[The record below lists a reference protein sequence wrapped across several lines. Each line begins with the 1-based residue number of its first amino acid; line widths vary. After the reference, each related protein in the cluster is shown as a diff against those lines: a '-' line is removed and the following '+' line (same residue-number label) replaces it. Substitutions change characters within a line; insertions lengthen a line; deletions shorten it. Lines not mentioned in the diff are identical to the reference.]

1 MTADVAAAVAAAPLA
16 GTAVRA
22 AGDTVPV
29 RVAVSRLRALG
40 CAVERVGGAPPAA
53 AGRIDLVGRGTAV
66 PGCDIA
72 WSTPS
77 VPLADERDV
86 QAACGLAYLHG
97 RARGGSRF
105 LPIDYASV
113 CAGVLAAQA
122 VTAAV
127 LTLARGGPALRASV
141 SVAGAALLAV
151 APYVAEATAVRGRTT
166 VPDAG
171 EPPPFRSA
179 DGVRFEIETLDPEA
193 WLRFWRMLD
202 APADAIATGWAPF
215 QRRFATA
222 VCPLPAVLSETLGAV
237 PFAVARDVARECGVG
252 AVRLRPAAEVTDEGP
267 ESPWRLRGVGAAP
280 VPGLP
285 QWSATGTG
293 PLAGLRVVEA
303 TNRVQGPLAGLLLT
317 LLGADT
323 VRVEPPGGD
332 PMRGVPPLA
341 GGLSA
346 RFAAFNGG
354 KDAAECDLKT
364 AGGRRAAADLAA
376 DGHVLL
382 YNWPPGRAERFG
394 LGVDELAA
402 RAPGLVHVH
411 ADGWAGEEPAPGAP
425 ATDFL
430 VQAHG
435 GIADLLADGTDPAP
449 SLVTLTDVLGGIIAA
464 EAALAG
470 LLLRA
475 RGGAGTSARTALVD
489 AARLLRRVGRGTAHR
504 PGAATPPA
512 ADPASVAEAFPEAFT
527 TTAHGVALPR
537 APWTFTPLEGRE
549 LR

>member
-1 MTADVAAAVAAAPLA
+1 MTATAVAAPPLA
-16 GTAVRA
+16 GTGVRA

-29 RVAVSRLRALG
+29 RVAAARLRALG
-40 CAVERVGGAPPAA
+40 CEVERVPGTADGS
-53 AGRIDLVGRGTAV
+53 AGRIDLLTGPGRGRA
-66 PGCDIA
+66 GCDIA
-72 WSTPS
+72 WSAS
-77 VPLADERDV
+77 SAPLGDERDV
-86 QAACGLAYLHG
+86 QAACGLAHLHG
-97 RARGGSRF
+97 LARGGPPRF
-105 LPIDYASV
+105 LPVDHASV

-127 LTLARGGPALRASV
+127 LSESRGGPALRASV

-151 APYVAEATAVRGRTT
+151 APYVADATAARGTAPS
-166 VPDAG
+166 VPEEG

-193 WLRFWRMLD
+193 WLRFWRALG
-202 APADAIATGWAPF
+202 APPKAIATAWGPF

-222 VCPLPAVLSETLGAV
+222 VCPLPAALFATLAALPLATV
-237 PFAVARDVARECGVG
+237 RDTARECGVG
-252 AVRLRPAAEVTDEGP
+252 VVPLRSVREAAGEDPV
-267 ESPWRLRGVGAAP
+267 SPWRLRGTGG
-280 VPGLP
+280 VPGPDLP
-285 QWSATGTG
+285 PWPAAGSG
-293 PLAGLRVVEA
+293 PLSGLRVVEA

-341 GGLSA
+341 GDLSA
-346 RFAAFNGG
+346 RFEALNRG
-354 KDAAECDLKT
+354 KGATRLDLRT

-376 DGHVLL
+376 AGHVLL

-394 LGVDELAA
+394 LGVDDLAT

-411 ADGWAGEEPAPGAP
+411 ADGWADEGPGPGIP

-435 GIADLLADGTDPAP
+435 GIADLVADGATATAP
-449 SLVTLTDVLGGIIAA
+449 SLVTLTDVLGGMIAA

-475 RGGAGTSARTALVD
+475 RTGTGAVARTALVD
-489 AARLLRRVGRGTAHR
+489 AARLLRRVGRGTAHLPR
-504 PGAATPPA
+504 PGTPQV
-512 ADPASVAEAFPEAFT
+512 ADPLTVAGAFPEAFT
-527 TTAHGVALPR
+527 TVHGVSLPR
-537 APWTFTPLEGRE
+537 APWRFTPLDGEGR
-549 LR
+549 

>member
-1 MTADVAAAVAAAPLA
+1 MTATAVAAPPLA

-22 AGDTVPV
+22 VGDTVPV
-29 RVAVSRLRALG
+29 RVAAARLRALG
-40 CAVERVGGAPPAA
+40 CEVDRAPGKAGAL
-53 AGRIDLVGRGTAV
+53 AGRIDLVSGPGRGRA
-66 PGCDIA
+66 GCDIA
-72 WSTPS
+72 WSPS
-77 VPLADERDV
+77 SAALSGERDV
-86 QAACGLAYLHG
+86 QAACGLAHLHG
-97 RARGGSRF
+97 LARGGPRF
-105 LPIDYASV
+105 LPVDHASV

-122 VTAAV
+122 VSVAV
-127 LTLARGGPALRASV
+127 LTEARGGPALRASV

-151 APYVAEATAVRGRTT
+151 APYVADATAARGTPSVT
-166 VPDAG
+166 GEG

-193 WLRFWRMLD
+193 WLRFWEALG
-202 APADAIATGWAPF
+202 APPKAIATGWAPF

-222 VCPLPAVLSETLGAV
+222 VCPLPAALFATLAALPLAAV
-237 PFAVARDVARECGVG
+237 RDTARGCGVG
-252 AVRLRPAAEVTDEGP
+252 VVPLRPVPAAEEDPV
-267 ESPWRLRGVGAAP
+267 SPWRLRGTAE
-280 VPGLP
+280 GLGP
-285 QWSATGTG
+285 DLPPWSAAGAG

-341 GGLSA
+341 GDLSA
-346 RFAAFNGG
+346 RFAALNRG
-354 KDAAECDLKT
+354 KGAVRLDLKT

-376 DGHVLL
+376 SGHVLL

-394 LGVDELAA
+394 LGADDLAA

-411 ADGWAGEEPAPGAP
+411 ADGWADEDPGPGIP

-435 GIADLLADGTDPAP
+435 GIADLVADGATAPAP

-475 RGGAGTSARTALVD
+475 RTGAGATARTALVD
-489 AARLLRRVGRGTAHR
+489 AARLLRRVGRGTAHLPR
-504 PGAATPPA
+504 AGTPPV
-512 ADPASVAEAFPEAFT
+512 ADPLAVAAAFPESFT
-527 TTAHGVALPR
+527 TVHGVSLPR
-537 APWTFTPLEGRE
+537 APWTFAPLDGEGR
-549 LR
+549 

>member
-1 MTADVAAAVAAAPLA
+1 MTATAVAAAPLA

-22 AGDTVPV
+22 VGDTVPV

-40 CAVERVGGAPPAA
+40 CAVERVDGAPPATVS
-53 AGRIDLVGRGTAV
+53 AGRIDLLGTGGATS
-66 PGCDIA
+66 GCDIA
-72 WSTPS
+72 WSTPD
-77 VPLADERDV
+77 VPLTDERDV
-86 QAACGLAYLHG
+86 QAACGLAHLHG
-97 RARGGSRF
+97 RARGGPRF
-105 LPIDYASV
+105 LPVDYASV

-122 VTAAV
+122 VTAAALV
-127 LTLARGGPALRASV
+127 LERGGPALRGSV

-151 APYVAEATAVRGRTT
+151 APYVAEATATRGR
-166 VPDAG
+166 VSALEAG

-179 DGVRFEIETLDPEA
+179 DGIRFEIETLDPES
-193 WLRFWRMLD
+193 WLRFWRELD
-202 APADAIATGWAPF
+202 APRDAIATGWAPF

-222 VCPLPAVLSETLGAV
+222 VCPLPAALFATLAAL
-237 PFAVARDVARECGVG
+237 PFEVVRDTARECGVG
-252 AVRLRPAAEVTDEGP
+252 AVPLRPMAEVTDDGP
-267 ESPWRLRGVGAAP
+267 ASTWRPHAVDVPPAPALPAWSP
-280 VPGLP
+280 
-285 QWSATGTG
+285 TG

-346 RFAAFNGG
+346 RFAAFNRG
-354 KDAAECDLKT
+354 KDAAECDLKN
-364 AGGRRAAADLAA
+364 AEGRHAAVDLAV

-394 LGVDELAA
+394 LGAGDLAA
-402 RAPGLVHVH
+402 RAPGLVRVH
-411 ADGWAGEEPAPGAP
+411 ADGWAGGEPDPGTP

-435 GIADLLADGTDPAP
+435 GIADLLSDGADPAP
-449 SLVTLTDVLGGIIAA
+449 SLVTLTDVLGGMIAA

-470 LLLRA
+470 LLTRA
-475 RGGAGTSARTALVD
+475 RAGVGASARTSLVD
-489 AARLLRRVGRGTAHR
+489 AARLLRLTGRGTAHR
-504 PGAATPPA
+504 PRAGTPPV
-512 ADPASVAEAFPEAFT
+512 ADPVSVAEAFPAAFT
-527 TTAHGVALPR
+527 TVHGVALPR
-537 APWTFTPLEGRE
+537 APWTFTTLEGEVAR
-549 LR
+549 

>member
-1 MTADVAAAVAAAPLA
+1 MTATAVAAAPLA

-22 AGDTVPV
+22 VGDTVPV
-29 RVAVSRLRALG
+29 RVAASRLRALG
-40 CAVERVGGAPPAA
+40 CAVDRVGGRPPAA
-53 AGRIDLVGRGTAV
+53 ASAGRIDLVTGPAGTASPV
-66 PGCDIA
+66 GCDLA
-72 WSTPS
+72 WSLPS

-97 RARGGSRF
+97 RSRGGPRF
-105 LPIDYASV
+105 LPVDYASL
-113 CAGVLAAQA
+113 CAGALAAQA
-122 VTAAV
+122 VAVAA
-127 LTLARGGPALRASV
+127 LTLLRGGPALRASV

-151 APYVAEATAVRGRTT
+151 APYTAEATATRGT
-166 VPDAG
+166 PPSPGPG

-193 WLRFWRMLD
+193 WLRFWEALG
-202 APADAIATGWAPF
+202 APTAAIAAGWAPF

-222 VCPLPAVLSETLGAV
+222 VCPLPAALFAALASV
-237 PFAVARDVARECGVG
+237 PFTAVRDLAREHGVG
-252 AVRLRPAAEVTDEGP
+252 AVPLRPLADVTDEAEP
-267 ESPWRLRGVGAAP
+267 PRRLRGLDAP
-280 VPGLP
+280 AGPDLP
-285 QWSATGTG
+285 PWSATGPG

-346 RFAAFNGG
+346 RFAAFNRG
-354 KDAAECDLKT
+354 KEAVECDLRT
-364 AGGRRAAADLAA
+364 AGGRRAAADLAV

-394 LGVDELAA
+394 LGVDDLTD

-411 ADGWAGEEPAPGAP
+411 ADGWAGAEPSPGVP

-435 GIADLLADGTDPAP
+435 GIADLLFDGVTDPAP
-449 SLVTLTDVLGGIIAA
+449 SLVTLTDVLGGILAA

-470 LLLRA
+470 LLLRS
-475 RGGAGTSARTALVD
+475 RTGVGASGRTALVD

-504 PGAATPPA
+504 PRTGTAPV
-512 ADPASVAEAFPEAFT
+512 ADPASAARTFPEAFT
-527 TTAHGVALPR
+527 RVHGTALPR
-537 APWTFTPLEGRE
+537 APWTFVPLTEEGR
-549 LR
+549 